1 VVGRA
6 SRGSPTVLAETDE
19 LALMHIAAM
28 EGLPAGHRR
37 ATVSSRDPWKW
48 LQNDGIM
55 LMMKTANI
63 THFRANLS
71 QILDAV
77 RQGEEFEILDRR
89 VPIARLVPVGPVT
102 AGQESKIA
110 PWIERLR
117 RAGAVRVGSLKR
129 VAEILKG
136 FAPGTPPLGTA
147 AMQAI
152 LDERRSGR

>member
-1 VVGRA
+1 MVRRAGR
-6 SRGSPTVLAETDE
+6 SSPTVFAETAE
-19 LALMHIAAM
+19 LARMHIAAM

-37 ATVSSRDPWKW
+37 ARVSSRDRWKW
-48 LQNDGIM
+48 LANDGIM
-55 LMMKTANI
+55 LMMKTANV

-102 AGQESKIA
+102 AGQKGRIA

-117 RAGAVRVGSLKR
+117 RAGAVRVGSLKP
-129 VAEILKG
+129 VPEILKG
-136 FAPGTPPLGTA
+136 FPPGTRPVGTA